1 MYDQVAL
8 VGENGPERVALP
20 GGSKVYTSGT
30 GPSGGGGGAQF
41 NITMPAPQGFF
52 IGTVAELAKAM
63 NTQLIGGLRNG
74 VISKT
79 ELRAALG
86 L

>member
-1 MYDQVAL
+1 MTM
-8 VGENGPERVALP
+8 VGENGPEVVALP
-20 GGSKVYTSGT
+20 GGAKVYPSGT
-30 GPSGGGGGAQF
+30 GPSGGGGAQF
-41 NITMPAPQGFF
+41 NITMPPPQGFF